1 MILKQ
6 ISDVPTPSSTR
17 TAIEVLV
24 ATIVALVVSTVVLG
38 FKYRQFGDGCMSH
51 DSSLGLFGRVVIA
64 ASPIPS
70 LFVVGKSKTQ
80 IVMKAILGVLVFAI
94 VALFWFW
101 MLRNPD
107 GCS

>member
-6 ISDVPTPSSTR
+6 ISDVPAPSSSR

-24 ATIVALVVSTVVLG
+24 ATIVALFVSTIVLG
-38 FKYRQFGDGCMSH
+38 FTHQQFGDSCMSH

-64 ASPIPS
+64 ASSIPP
-70 LFVVGKSKTQ
+70 LFVIGKSKTQ
-80 IVMKAILGVLVFAI
+80 IVMKAILGVLVLAI

-107 GCS
+107 TCS